1 MARAAC
7 ILRVVMRSDIRYAR
21 VGHEHVAYQVVG
33 DGPIDVVLLP
43 GWFSNVEALWD
54 LRPLARFV
62 ERLAAFGRVL
72 VFDRRGTG
80 LSDPARISGDPFFEQ
95 STDDLVAVLDAVGS
109 RRAAL
114 IGCDGG
120 GPVAMLAAGTH
131 PERVAALVLV
141 NTFARMAHADDY
153 PAGIPTS
160 VLDTWLNDATAQW
173 NGEPGFYLNAPS
185 ARDDPDAAAQFM
197 RFLRLAASPGV
208 GYLTR
213 QMLHAVDVRQIL
225 DSIHAPT
232 LVIHRSGDRMI
243 RAEHGRYLAAH
254 IPDARLVVLPGDDHL
269 FYFGDADA
277 ILVEIEEFLTGVRH
291 VDVGRTLATVLFT
304 DIVASSEVAATIGD
318 RRWRDLL
325 DEHDR
330 AVSQLVVTF
339 QGSLI
344 KTTGDGVLA
353 TFDGPGRAL
362 RCAGAI
368 RDAVLRLG
376 LDVRSG
382 LHTGEV
388 ERRGDDITG
397 IAVVIGRRICDLAGP
412 GEILVSRTVTDLVV
426 GSGLTFTERGSYPL
440 KGVTGE
446 WQLFAAADP

>member
-1 MARAAC
+1 M
-7 ILRVVMRSDIRYAR
+7 
-21 VGHEHVAYQVVG
+21 
-33 DGPIDVVLLP
+33 VLLP
-43 GWFSNVEALWD
+43 GWVSNVEAMWD

-62 ERLAAFGRVL
+62 ERLASFGRVL

-80 LSDPARISGDPFFEQ
+80 LSDPARTSGEPFFEQ
-95 STDDLVAVLDAVGS
+95 STDDLVAVLDAVNAQ
-109 RRAAL
+109 RAAL

-120 GPVAMLAAGTH
+120 GPVALLAAGTY
-131 PERVAALVLV
+131 PRRVTALVLV
-141 NTFARMAHADDY
+141 NTFARMARSDDY

-160 VLDTWLNDATAQW
+160 TLETWLVDSTAQW
-173 NGEPGFYLNAPS
+173 NGEPGFPLNAPS
-185 ARDDPDAAAQFM
+185 ARDDQEAAAQFI

-208 GYLTR
+208 GYSTR
-213 QMLHAVDVRQIL
+213 QVLHAVDVRAIL
-225 DSIHAPT
+225 ESIHAPT
-232 LVIHRSGDRMI
+232 LVVHRRDDRMI

-254 IPDARLVVLPGDDHL
+254 IPNARLVELPGDDHL

-291 VDVGRTLATVLFT
+291 VDVARTLATVLFT
-304 DIVASSEVAATIGD
+304 DIVGSSSLVAEIGD
-318 RRWRDLL
+318 RRWRVLL
-325 DEHDR
+325 DDHDH
-330 AVSQLVVTF
+330 AVASLVATF
-339 QGSLI
+339 GGNLI

-368 RDAVLRLG
+368 RAAVLRLG

-397 IAVVIGRRICDLAGP
+397 MAVVIARRICDLARA

-426 GSGLTFTERGSYPL
+426 GSGLTFAERGTHAL
-440 KGVTGE
+440 KGVTDE
-446 WQLFAAADP
+446 WQLFTVDDP

>member
-1 MARAAC
+1 M
-7 ILRVVMRSDIRYAR
+7 
-21 VGHEHVAYQVVG
+21 AYQVVG
-33 DGPIDVVLLP
+33 DGPIDIVLLP
-43 GWFSNVEALWD
+43 GWFSNVEAMWD

-62 ERLAAFGRVL
+62 ERLASFGRVL

-80 LSDPARISGDPFFEQ
+80 LSDPARTSGEPFFEQ
-95 STDDLVAVLDAVGS
+95 STDDLVAVLDAVDAP
-109 RRAAL
+109 RAAL

-120 GPVAMLAAGTH
+120 GPVALLAAGTY
-131 PERVAALVLV
+131 PRRVAALVLV
-141 NTFARMAHADDY
+141 NTFARMARSDDY

-160 VLDTWLNDATAQW
+160 VLEAWLADSTEQW
-173 NGEPGFYLNAPS
+173 KGEPGFLLNAPS
-185 ARDDPDAAAQFM
+185 ARDDQEAAAQYT

-208 GYLTR
+208 GYSTR
-213 QMLHAVDVRQIL
+213 QVLHAVDVRAIL
-225 DSIHAPT
+225 ESIHAPT
-232 LVIHRSGDRMI
+232 LVVHRLDDRMI

-254 IPDARLVVLPGDDHL
+254 VPNARLVELPGDDHL

-304 DIVASSEVAATIGD
+304 DIVGSSAKVAAIGD
-318 RRWRDLL
+318 RRWRVLL
-325 DEHDR
+325 DEHDH
-330 AVSQLVVTF
+330 AVAQLVATF
-339 QGSLI
+339 GGTLI

-368 RDAVLRLG
+368 RAAVLRLG

-397 IAVVIGRRICDLAGP
+397 MAVVIARRICDLASA

-426 GSGLTFTERGSYPL
+426 GSGLTFAERGTHAL
-440 KGVTGE
+440 KGVTDE
-446 WQLFAAADP
+446 WQLFTVDDP

>member
-1 MARAAC
+1 VV
-7 ILRVVMRSDIRYAR
+7 LRPDIRYAR
-21 VGHEHVAYQVVG
+21 VGHEHVAYQVIG
-33 DGPIDVVLLP
+33 DGPIDVVLVP
-43 GWFSNVEALWD
+43 AWFSNIEAMWE

-62 ERLAAFGRVL
+62 ERLAAFARVM

-80 LSDPARISGDPFFEQ
+80 LSDPAPTPGAPFFEQ
-95 STDDLVAVLDAVGS
+95 STDDLVAVLDAVDS
-109 RRAAL
+109 QRAAV

-120 GPVAMLAAGTH
+120 GPVALLAAGTH
-131 PERVAALVLV
+131 PGRVTALVLV
-141 NTFARMAHADDY
+141 NTFARMARADDY

-160 VLDTWLNDATAQW
+160 VLEEWLADATGQW

-185 ARDDPDAAAQFM
+185 ARHNPDAAAQFIH
-197 RFLRLAASPGV
+197 FLRLTASPGV
-208 GYLTR
+208 GYTTR
-213 QMLHAVDVRQIL
+213 QVLHAVDVRGIL
-225 DSIHAPT
+225 ESIHAPT
-232 LVIHRSGDRMI
+232 LVVHRRGDRMI
-243 RAEHGRYLAAH
+243 RAEHGRFLAAH
-254 IPDARLVVLPGDDHL
+254 IPNARLVELPGEDHL

-304 DIVASSEVAATIGD
+304 DIVGSSALVATIGD
-318 RRWRDLL
+318 RRWRELL
-325 DEHDR
+325 DEHDH
-330 AVSQLVVTF
+330 AVAQLVATF
-339 QGSLI
+339 GGTLI

-368 RDAVLRLG
+368 RAAVLRLG

-397 IAVVIGRRICDLAGP
+397 MAVVIARRICDLAGA
-412 GEILVSRTVTDLVV
+412 GEILVSRTITDLVV
-426 GSGLTFTERGSYPL
+426 GSGLTFAERGTHAL
-440 KGVTGE
+440 KGVTDE
-446 WQLFAAADP
+446 WQLFSVDDP

>member
-1 MARAAC
+1 MPPAC

-33 DGPIDVVLLP
+33 EGPIDVVLLP

-62 ERLAAFGRVL
+62 ERLASFARVL
-72 VFDRRGTG
+72 IFDRRGTG
-80 LSDPARISGDPFFEQ
+80 LSDPARTSGDPFFEQ
-95 STDDLVAVLDAVGS
+95 STDDLIAVLDAAGS

-131 PERVAALVLV
+131 PQRVAALVLV
-141 NTFARMAHADDY
+141 NTFARMAQSDDY

-160 VLDTWLNDATAQW
+160 VLDAWLNDSTEQW

-185 ARDDPDAAAQFM
+185 ARDDPDVAAQFM

-208 GYLTR
+208 GYTTR
-213 QMLHAVDVRQIL
+213 QVLHAVDVREVL
-225 DSIHAPT
+225 GSIHAPT
-232 LVIHRSGDRMI
+232 LVVHRRDDRMI
-243 RAEHGRYLAAH
+243 RADHGLYLAAH

-269 FYFGDADA
+269 FYVGDADA
-277 ILVEIEEFLTGVRH
+277 ILAEIEEFLTGVRH
-291 VDVGRTLATVLFT
+291 VDVARTLATVLFT
-304 DIVASSEVAATIGD
+304 DIVASSTVAATIGD

-330 AVSQLVVTF
+330 AVTQLVVAF

-368 RDAVLRLG
+368 REAVLRLG
-376 LDVRSG
+376 LDVRCG

-397 IAVVIGRRICDLAGP
+397 IAVVICRRICDLAGP

-426 GSGLTFTERGSYPL
+426 GSGLTFTERGTHPL

-446 WQLFAAADP
+446 WQLFATADP

>member
-1 MARAAC
+1 V
-7 ILRVVMRSDIRYAR
+7 LRPETRYAR
-21 VGHEHVAYQVVG
+21 VGDEHVAYQVVG
-33 DGPIDVVLLP
+33 DGPIDVVLVP
-43 GWFSNVEALWD
+43 GWFSNVEAMWD

-62 ERLAAFGRVL
+62 ERLASFGRVVL
-72 VFDRRGTG
+72 FDRRGTG
-80 LSDPARISGDPFFEQ
+80 LSDPARTSGAPFLEQ
-95 STDDLVAVLDAVGS
+95 TTDDLVAVLDAVHS
-109 RRAAL
+109 RQAAV

-120 GPVAMLAAGTH
+120 GPVALLAAGTH
-131 PERVAALVLV
+131 PRRVAALVLV
-141 NTFARMAHADDY
+141 NTFARMAQSDDY
-153 PAGIPTS
+153 PAGIPTF
-160 VLDTWLNDATAQW
+160 VLDAWLADATAQW

-185 ARDDPDAAAQFM
+185 ARDDPDAAAQFT
-197 RFLRLAASPGV
+197 RFLRLAASPAV
-208 GYLTR
+208 GYTTR
-213 QMLHAVDVRQIL
+213 QVLHAVDVRGIL
-225 DSIHAPT
+225 ESIHAPT
-232 LVIHRSGDRMI
+232 LVVHRRGDRMI
-243 RAEHGRYLAAH
+243 RADHGRFLAAH
-254 IPDARLVVLPGDDHL
+254 IPDARFVELPGDDHL

-304 DIVASSEVAATIGD
+304 DIVGSSALVATIGD

-325 DEHDR
+325 DEHDH
-330 AVSQLVVTF
+330 AVAQLVATF
-339 QGSLI
+339 GGTLI

-368 RDAVLRLG
+368 RAAVLRLG

-397 IAVVIGRRICDLAGP
+397 MAVVIARRICDLASA

-426 GSGLTFTERGSYPL
+426 GSGLTFAERGTHAL
-440 KGVTGE
+440 KGVPDE
-446 WQLFAAADP
+446 WQLFSVDDP

>member
-1 MARAAC
+1 M
-7 ILRVVMRSDIRYAR
+7 LRRDIRYAR

-33 DGPIDVVLLP
+33 DGPIDVVLVP
-43 GWFSNVEALWD
+43 GWFSNVEAMWE

-62 ERLAAFGRVL
+62 ERLASFSRVV

-80 LSDPARISGDPFFEQ
+80 LSDPARTSGEPFFEQ

-109 RRAAL
+109 ERAAV

-131 PERVAALVLV
+131 PRRVAALVLV
-141 NTFARMAHADDY
+141 NTFARMARSDDY
-153 PAGIPTS
+153 PAGVPTS
-160 VLDTWLNDATAQW
+160 MLEEWLVDSTAQW

-185 ARDDPDAAAQFM
+185 ALDDPDAAAQFI

-208 GYLTR
+208 GHTTR
-213 QMLHAVDVRQIL
+213 QVLHAIDVRSIL
-225 DSIHAPT
+225 ESIHAPT
-232 LVIHRSGDRMI
+232 LVVHRRGDRMI
-243 RAEHGRYLAAH
+243 RAEHGRFLAAH
-254 IPDARLVVLPGDDHL
+254 ISTARFVELPGDDHL

-304 DIVASSEVAATIGD
+304 DIVGSSALAAEIGD

-325 DEHDR
+325 DEHDH
-330 AVSQLVVTF
+330 AVAQLVVAFAGT
-339 QGSLI
+339 LI

-362 RCAGAI
+362 RCADAI
-368 RDAVLRLG
+368 REAVLRLG
-376 LDVRSG
+376 LDVRCG

-397 IAVVIGRRICDLAGP
+397 MAVVIARRICDLAGA

-426 GSGLTFTERGSYPL
+426 GSGLTFAERGTHAL
-440 KGVTGE
+440 KGVAGA
-446 WQLFAAADP
+446 WQLFTIDDP

>member
-1 MARAAC
+1 M
-7 ILRVVMRSDIRYAR
+7 
-21 VGHEHVAYQVVG
+21 AYQVVG
-33 DGPIDVVLLP
+33 DGPIDIVLLP
-43 GWFSNVEALWD
+43 GWFSNVEAMWD

-62 ERLAAFGRVL
+62 ERLASFGRVL

-80 LSDPARISGDPFFEQ
+80 LSDPARTSGEPFFEQ
-95 STDDLVAVLDAVGS
+95 STDDLVAVLDAVDAP
-109 RRAAL
+109 RAAL

-120 GPVAMLAAGTH
+120 GPVALLAAGTY
-131 PERVAALVLV
+131 PRRVAALVLV
-141 NTFARMAHADDY
+141 NTFARMARSDDY

-160 VLDTWLNDATAQW
+160 VLEAWLADSTEQW
-173 NGEPGFYLNAPS
+173 KGEPGFLLNAPS
-185 ARDDPDAAAQFM
+185 ARDDQEAGAQYS

-208 GYLTR
+208 GYSTR
-213 QMLHAVDVRQIL
+213 QVLHAVDVRAIL
-225 DSIHAPT
+225 ESIHAPT
-232 LVIHRSGDRMI
+232 LVIHRLDDRMI

-254 IPDARLVVLPGDDHL
+254 IPNARLVELPGDDHL

-304 DIVASSEVAATIGD
+304 DIVGSSAMVAAIGD
-318 RRWRDLL
+318 RRWRVLL
-325 DEHDR
+325 DEHDH
-330 AVSQLVVTF
+330 AVAPLVATF
-339 QGSLI
+339 GGTLI

-368 RDAVLRLG
+368 RAAVLRLG

-397 IAVVIGRRICDLAGP
+397 MAVVIARRICDLASA

-426 GSGLTFTERGSYPL
+426 GSGLTFAERGTHAL
-440 KGVTGE
+440 KGVTDE
-446 WQLFAAADP
+446 WQLFTVDDP

>member
-1 MARAAC
+1 M
-7 ILRVVMRSDIRYAR
+7 
-21 VGHEHVAYQVVG
+21 
-33 DGPIDVVLLP
+33 
-43 GWFSNVEALWD
+43 
-54 LRPLARFV
+54 ARFV
-62 ERLAAFGRVL
+62 ERLASFSRVL

-80 LSDPARISGDPFFEQ
+80 LSDPARTSGEPFFEQ

-109 RRAAL
+109 RRAAV

-131 PERVAALVLV
+131 PGRVAALVLV
-141 NTFARMAHADDY
+141 NTFARMAQADDY

-160 VLDTWLNDATAQW
+160 VLEAWLADATAQW

-185 ARDDPDAAAQFM
+185 ALEDPDAAAQFI

-208 GYLTR
+208 GYTTR
-213 QMLHAVDVRQIL
+213 QVLHAVDVRGVL
-225 DSIHAPT
+225 GSIHAPT
-232 LVIHRSGDRMI
+232 LVVHRRGDRMI
-243 RAEHGRYLAAH
+243 RADHGHFLAAH
-254 IPDARLVVLPGDDHL
+254 IPNARLVELPGDDHL

-304 DIVASSEVAATIGD
+304 DIVGSSELVATIGD

-325 DEHDR
+325 DEHDH
-330 AVSQLVVTF
+330 AVAQLVVAFGGT
-339 QGSLI
+339 LI

-362 RCAGAI
+362 RGAGAI
-368 RDAVLRLG
+368 RQAVLRLG

-388 ERRGDDITG
+388 EQRGADITG
-397 IAVVIGRRICDLAGP
+397 MAVVIARRICDLAGA

-426 GSGLTFTERGSYPL
+426 GSGLTFAERGTHAL

-446 WQLFAAADP
+446 WQLFTVDNP